1 MSQRTR
7 MRWLAVLLALSVSM
21 ALPLSGVAA
30 DEAQDDEEQEEMKP
44 SHKSG
49 PAAKHTDAEKEEEAG
64 EEEEADWSP
73 THRGVYLIG
82 HASYAFPTEPSSIEH
97 DARHA
102 AGFGAVPLQSHVEDS
117 WGFGVRLGYR
127 VIDRLALEG
136 HFEFLND
143 ITTEQHLQ
151 TDGSDNHTISR
162 FLTAT
167 GNAKAYL
174 LTGRIQPYALAG
186 IGYGYVDVD
195 PQGGNGGTDD
205 RSSGFVARFGIGT
218 DFYISEAVGLMAEG
232 GYVLPTG
239 DISGYDYLVI
249 SAGALLRF

>member
-7 MRWLAVLLALSVSM
+7 MRWLAVCLALVLAA
-21 ALPLSGVAA
+21 ALPLSGAA
-30 DEAQDDEEQEEMKP
+30 DEDEPQGDDEQTELKQPEKG
-44 SHKSG
+44 KS
-49 PAAKHTDAEKEEEAG
+49 ADKADAEEAEDEG
-64 EEEEADWSP
+64 EDESAWEP
-73 THRGVYLIG
+73 THRGVYLVA
-82 HASYAFPTEPSSIEH
+82 HASYAFPTEPSGIED
-97 DARHA
+97 DAQHA
-102 AGFGAVPLQSHVEDS
+102 AGFGALPLNSHVEDS

-143 ITTEQHLQ
+143 ISIEQHLQ
-151 TDGSDNHTISR
+151 TDGSDNSTIAR

-167 GNAKAYL
+167 GNAKGYL
-174 LTGRIQPYALAG
+174 LTGRIQPYVLAG
-186 IGYGYVDVD
+186 IGYGYSDVD

-205 RSSGFVARFGIGT
+205 RSSGFVARFGAGT
-218 DFYISEAVGLMAEG
+218 DFYVSETVGLMGEV

-239 DISGYDYLVI
+239 DISDFDYVVI